1 MQQKKIAIAVTGAS
15 GAIYAKVLLQ
25 SLGKIHG
32 VDISLVMSQNAMEIW
47 QSELGDTA
55 YEQFPVKRFSVMD
68 FHAPFA
74 SGSSDTEALVICP
87 CSMGTVGRIAGGISD
102 SLITRAAD
110 VMLKERRKLIC
121 VVRETPY
128 SLIQLRNM
136 QTITEA
142 GGIICPASPSF
153 YSLPQTF
160 EALAA
165 TVCDRVIDLLGIE
178 HHPYRWGSES

>member
-25 SLGKIHG
+25 SLGQIQG

-87 CSMGTVGRIAGGISD
+87 CSM
-102 SLITRAAD
+102 
-110 VMLKERRKLIC
+110 MLKERRKLIC

-165 TVCDRVIDLLGIE
+165 TVCDRVIDLLGIK
-178 HHPYRWGSES
+178 HHPYRWGS